1 MPEPA
6 EVLQSLYAAGFDMQT
21 FERFPRAIG
30 ISKGDCIALF
40 EPDASAGLR
49 MIGRPGWRIGDAIG
63 VLTTQAGHR
72 VFQAKDQVVEAT
84 RDRLRLL
91 EEFERE
97 LTSFLGPRSDPPHAR
112 DLSRS

>member
-1 MPEPA
+1 MLDPA

-21 FERFPRAIG
+21 FERFPRAVG
-30 ISKGDCIALF
+30 ITRGNCIALF

-72 VFQAKDQVVEAT
+72 VFQVKDQVVEAT
-84 RDRLRLL
+84 SQRLKLL

-97 LTSFLGPRSDPPHAR
+97 LANFLGPRSESPSSR
-112 DLSRS
+112 DLGS